1 MHSLFHRLNPII
13 IREMRGRMRG
23 RRGFI
28 VLTVHTLLLALLTGI
43 TYATVYYEEINSY
56 NYNAAVVSMAEN
68 GPILGK
74 ATFIG
79 TVMLLLAIFSFIAPA
94 FGAGAIAGE
103 KERQTYDTL
112 LVTTLAG
119 RQIIFGK
126 LGAILVQLILFM
138 FVSLPILS
146 MAFWFGGIALIE
158 VGLAAL
164 GLVVTLFAFT
174 TIGLYISSRV
184 RTTTIAVSIAYAILI
199 PVVYGIPIFIFFVTE
214 GPFDILFESDSDLL
228 QLILDYILIFLMAI
242 NPFFAAVL
250 TGEAAANGHG
260 YFFYSDSRVGPVYN
274 SHQYWMIST
283 WLIYVTFYTLIGLA
297 LLVATV
303 RRVGRVSH
311 V

>member
-1 MHSLFHRLNPII
+1 MRFLFHRLNPII

-43 TYATVYYEEINSY
+43 IYATVYYEQINRY
-56 NYNAAVVSMAEN
+56 NYNATVVSMADN
-68 GPILGK
+68 GPTLGK

-79 TVMLLLAIFSFIAPA
+79 TVMLLLAIFSFVAPA

-119 RQIIFGK
+119 RQIVLGK

-146 MAFWFGGIALIE
+146 MAFWFGGIAPVEL
-158 VGLAAL
+158 GLAAL
-164 GLVVTLFAFT
+164 GLLVTLFAFT
-174 TIGLYISSRV
+174 AIGLYLSSRV
-184 RTTTIAVSIAYAILI
+184 RTTVIAVSIAYAILI

-214 GPFDILFESDSDLL
+214 GPFDPLFTSDNDLF
-228 QLILDYILIFLMAI
+228 QLLIDYFLIFLMAI

-260 YFFYSDSRVGPVYN
+260 YFFYRDSSVGPVYN
-274 SHQYWMIST
+274 STQYWMISP
-283 WLIYVTFYTLIGLA
+283 WLIYVIFYTLIGLA
-297 LLVATV
+297 LLIATV
-303 RRVGRVSH
+303 RRVGRVSQ